1 MSEFENDKIILS
13 VLGNSGVG
21 KTSFIMKFTDNTF
34 QESYLATY
42 GIDFKTKF
50 VTINNYKYRVDLYD
64 TAGQE
69 RFRSISVNSIRMSDG
84 VILIYDITNEFS
96 YENIYGWMD
105 NIYQVKGKDFPVILI
120 GNKCDKDEERVVS
133 KEKGEEMAKKYNIT
147 FFEASN
153 KMGTNIEEA
162 GLKLINK
169 IVENNIRVTQE
180 TLKLRKSKLKKKK
193 FCC

>member
-50 VTINNYKYRVDLYD
+50 ITINNYKYRVDLYD

>member
-1 MSEFENDKIILS
+1 MSENEKIILS

-21 KTSFIMKFTDNTF
+21 KTSFIMQFTDNTF

-50 VTINNYKYRVDLYD
+50 IEINNKKYRVDLYD

-69 RFRSISVNSIRMSDG
+69 RFRSVSVNSIRMSDG

-96 YENIYGWMD
+96 YDNISTWME

-120 GNKCDKDEERVVS
+120 GNKCDAEGERVII
-133 KEKGEEMAKKYNIT
+133 KEKGEQLAKQYNIS
-147 FFEASN
+147 FFETSN

-169 IVENNIRVTQE
+169 IIENNKRDAQE
-180 TLKLRKSKLKKKK
+180 SIKLRKSRLKKKK
-193 FCC
+193 FRC

>member
-1 MSEFENDKIILS
+1 MNENEKIILS

-42 GIDFKTKF
+42 GIDFKTKY
-50 VTINNYKYRVDLYD
+50 ININSKKYRVDLYD

-69 RFRSISVNSIRMSDG
+69 RFRSVSVNSIKMSDG

-133 KEKGEEMAKKYNIT
+133 KEKGEQLAKKYNIS
-147 FFEASN
+147 FFETSN

-169 IVENNIRVTQE
+169 IIENNIRDAQE
-180 TLKLRKSKLKKKK
+180 SIKLRKNRIKKKK
-193 FCC
+193 FFC

>member
-1 MSEFENDKIILS
+1 MSENEKIILS

-50 VTINNYKYRVDLYD
+50 IEINNKKYRVDLYD

-69 RFRSISVNSIRMSDG
+69 RFRSVSVNSIRMSDG

-96 YENIYGWMD
+96 YENINIWMD

-120 GNKCDKDEERVVS
+120 GNKCDADGERVVS
-133 KEKGEEMAKKYNIT
+133 KEKGEQLAKKYNIS
-147 FFEASN
+147 FFETSN

-169 IVENNIRVTQE
+169 IIENNIRDAQE
-180 TLKLRKSKLKKKK
+180 SIKLRKSRLKKKK
-193 FCC
+193 FRC

>member
-84 VILIYDITNEFS
+84 VILIYDITNEIS

-169 IVENNIRVTQE
+169 IIENNIRDAQE
-180 TLKLRKSKLKKKK
+180 SIKLRKNRIKKKK
-193 FCC
+193 FFC

>member
-153 KMGTNIEEA
+153 KMGINIEEA

-169 IVENNIRVTQE
+169 IVENNIRNAQE
-180 TLKLRKSKLKKKK
+180 NIKLRKNRLKKKK
-193 FCC
+193 SWC

>member
-1 MSEFENDKIILS
+1 MSEFENDQIILS

>member
-133 KEKGEEMAKKYNIT
+133 KEKGEEIAKKYNIT

-180 TLKLRKSKLKKKK
+180 ALKLRKNKLKKKK

>member
-1 MSEFENDKIILS
+1 MSVIENEKIILS

-50 VTINNYKYRVDLYD
+50 VTINNNKYRVDLYD

-84 VILIYDITNEFS
+84 VILIYDITNELS
-96 YENIYGWMD
+96 YENINEWMD
-105 NIYQVKGKDFPVILI
+105 NIYEIKGKDFPVILI
-120 GNKCDKDEERVVS
+120 GNKCDKDQERVVP
-133 KEKGEEMAKKYNIT
+133 KEKGEQLAEKYNII

-153 KMGTNIEEA
+153 KMGTNIDEA

-169 IVENNIRVTQE
+169 IVENNIRVSQE
-180 TLKLRKSKLKKKK
+180 SIKLRQNQLKKKK

>member
-1 MSEFENDKIILS
+1 MSENEKIILS

-50 VTINNYKYRVDLYD
+50 VDINNKKYRVDLYD

-69 RFRSISVNSIRMSDG
+69 RFRSVSVNSIRMSDG

-96 YENIYGWMD
+96 YETINTWME

-120 GNKCDKDEERVVS
+120 GNKCDAVRERVVI
-133 KEKGEEMAKKYNIT
+133 KEKGEQLAKQYNIS
-147 FFEASN
+147 FFETSN

-169 IVENNIRVTQE
+169 IIENNIRDAQE
-180 TLKLRKSKLKKKK
+180 SIKLRKSRLKKKK
-193 FCC
+193 LRC

>member
-1 MSEFENDKIILS
+1 MSDNEKIILS

-50 VTINNYKYRVDLYD
+50 IEINNKKYRVDLYD

-69 RFRSISVNSIRMSDG
+69 RFRSVSVNSIRMSDG

-96 YENIYGWMD
+96 YDNISTWME

-120 GNKCDKDEERVVS
+120 GNKCDAEGERVII
-133 KEKGEEMAKKYNIT
+133 KEKGEQLAKQYNIS
-147 FFEASN
+147 FFETSN
-153 KMGTNIEEA
+153 KMGTNIQEA

-169 IVENNIRVTQE
+169 IIENNIRDAQE
-180 TLKLRKSKLKKKK
+180 SIKLRKNRIKKKK
-193 FCC
+193 FFC

>member
-1 MSEFENDKIILS
+1 MSENEKIILS

-180 TLKLRKSKLKKKK
+180 ALKLRKNKLKKKK

>member
-180 TLKLRKSKLKKKK
+180 ALKLRKSKLKKKK

>member
-180 TLKLRKSKLKKKK
+180 ALKLRKNKLKKKK

>member
-105 NIYQVKGKDFPVILI
+105 NICQVKGKDFPVILI

-180 TLKLRKSKLKKKK
+180 ALKLRKSKLKKKK
-193 FCC
+193 FC

>member
-1 MSEFENDKIILS
+1 MSENEKIILS

-42 GIDFKTKF
+42 GIDFKTKYIN
-50 VTINNYKYRVDLYD
+50 INNKKYRVDLYD

-69 RFRSISVNSIRMSDG
+69 RFRSVSVNSIRMSDG

-96 YENIYGWMD
+96 YETINTWMENIYE
-105 NIYQVKGKDFPVILI
+105 VKGKDFSVILI
-120 GNKCDKDEERVVS
+120 GNKCDIDGGRVVS
-133 KEKGEEMAKKYNIT
+133 KEKGEQLAKKYNIP
-147 FFEASN
+147 FFETSN

-169 IVENNIRVTQE
+169 IIENNIRDAQDSI
-180 TLKLRKSKLKKKK
+180 KLRKNRHKKKK
-193 FCC
+193 SCC

>member
-1 MSEFENDKIILS
+1 MSENEKIILS

-42 GIDFKTKF
+42 GIDFKTKY
-50 VTINNYKYRVDLYD
+50 ININSKKYRVDLYD

-69 RFRSISVNSIRMSDG
+69 RFRSVSVNSIRMSDG

-96 YENIYGWMD
+96 YETINTWME

-120 GNKCDKDEERVVS
+120 GNKCDAVRERVVI
-133 KEKGEEMAKKYNIT
+133 KEKGEQLAKQYNIS
-147 FFEASN
+147 FFETSN

-169 IVENNIRVTQE
+169 IIENNIRDAQE
-180 TLKLRKSKLKKKK
+180 SIKLRKNRIKKKK
-193 FCC
+193 FFC

>member
-1 MSEFENDKIILS
+1 MSENEKIILS

-50 VTINNYKYRVDLYD
+50 IEINNKKYRVDLYD

-69 RFRSISVNSIRMSDG
+69 RFRSVSVNSIRMSDG

-96 YENIYGWMD
+96 YDNISTWME

-120 GNKCDKDEERVVS
+120 GNKCDAEGERVII
-133 KEKGEEMAKKYNIT
+133 KEKGEQLAKQYNIS
-147 FFEASN
+147 FFETSN
-153 KMGTNIEEA
+153 KMGTNIQEA

-169 IVENNIRVTQE
+169 IIENNIRDAQE
-180 TLKLRKSKLKKKK
+180 SIKLRNSRHKKKK

>member
-1 MSEFENDKIILS
+1 MSENEKIILS

-169 IVENNIRVTQE
+169 IIENNIRDAQE
-180 TLKLRKSKLKKKK
+180 SIKLRKSRLKKKK
-193 FCC
+193 FRC

>member
-1 MSEFENDKIILS
+1 MSENEKIILS

-42 GIDFKTKF
+42 GIDFKTKY
-50 VTINNYKYRVDLYD
+50 VDINNKKYRVDLYD

-96 YENIYGWMD
+96 YETINTWME

-120 GNKCDKDEERVVS
+120 GNKCDAVRERVVI
-133 KEKGEEMAKKYNIT
+133 KEKGEQLAKQYNIS
-147 FFEASN
+147 FFETSN

-169 IVENNIRVTQE
+169 IIENNKRDAQE
-180 TLKLRKSKLKKKK
+180 SIKLRKSRLKKKK
-193 FCC
+193 FRC